1 MLNNMGNRK
10 NILEYE
16 TILSEDEEA
25 PIEYA
30 NLDNSLNRRQRNF
43 IWQSVNNPRLSLVE
57 AAHKAGYKDARQ
69 AANKLMSKPLIRKEY
84 NYLMNEAK
92 KKYELNYD
100 RAVQDLYDIR
110 DKALEAGSF
119 NAAISAQ
126 NSLLKVGG
134 LIVDRKEVM
143 FGKIDQM
150 SREEVESRLTQLLGN
165 VVEATLENKTDLKDP
180 EDLKDEVEVLDEKDK
195 EDKPTQKESEDMT
208 DLEEEEK
215 FHEGWIEDE
224 EDELLLFGSVTEKD
238 NKVN

>member
-1 MLNNMGNRK
+1 MHTNMGYRK
-10 NILEYE
+10 NKLEYE
-16 TILSEDEEA
+16 PILSTDEEM

-43 IWQSVNNPRLSLVE
+43 IWQAVNNPRLSLVE
-57 AAHKAGYKDARQ
+57 CAHKAGYKDARQ
-69 AANKLMSKPLIRKEY
+69 SANKLMNHPKIRKEY
-84 NYLMNEAK
+84 NYLMNETK

-134 LIVDRKEVM
+134 LVVDRKEVM

-150 SREEVESRLTQLLGN
+150 SREEVEKRLAQLMGN
-165 VVEATLENKTDLKDP
+165 VALTDGSGEASQRSSQEDEAISLER
-180 EDLKDEVEVLDEKDK
+180 
-195 EDKPTQKESEDMT
+195 
-208 DLEEEEK
+208 LE
-215 FHEGWIEDE
+215 IEDQLTVDQKL
-224 EDELLLFGSVTEKD
+224 EDSTVD
-238 NKVN
+238 

>member
-1 MLNNMGNRK
+1 MGYRK
-10 NILEYE
+10 NKLEYE
-16 TILSEDEEA
+16 PILAPEDEA

-43 IWQSVNNPRLSLVE
+43 IWQAVNNPRLTLVE
-57 AAHKAGYKDARQ
+57 CAHKAGYKDARQ
-69 AANKLMSKPLIRKEY
+69 SANKLMNHPIIRKEY

-134 LIVDRKEVM
+134 LVVDRKEVM

-150 SREEVESRLTQLLGN
+150 SREEVEKRLEQLMGSITALDPVDLPAPDPGEM
-165 VVEATLENKTDLKDP
+165 VDEADSLEEKEE
-180 EDLKDEVEVLDEKDK
+180 EDLQTASPQD
-195 EDKPTQKESEDMT
+195 
-208 DLEEEEK
+208 EEK
-215 FHEGWIEDE
+215 GVISD
-224 EDELLLFGSVTEKD
+224 
-238 NKVN
+238 

>member
-1 MLNNMGNRK
+1 MGHRK
-10 NILEYE
+10 NKLEYE
-16 TILSEDEEA
+16 PILSPDEEA

-43 IWQSVNNPRLSLVE
+43 IWQAVNNPRLSLVE
-57 AAHKAGYKDARQ
+57 CAHKAGYKDARQ
-69 AANKLMSKPLIRKEY
+69 SANKLMNHPKIRKEY

-134 LIVDRKEVM
+134 LVVDRKEVM
-143 FGKIDQM
+143 FGKVDQM
-150 SREEVESRLTQLLGN
+150 SREEVEARLSQLMGN
-165 VVEATLENKTDLKDP
+165 VVLEDKTDDGQDLSLVDQQ
-180 EDLKDEVEVLDEKDK
+180 EDIQENIDE
-195 EDKPTQKESEDMT
+195 QT
-208 DLEEEEK
+208 DQEEEEAWE
-215 FHEGWIEDE
+215 EGWTEQNDE
-224 EDELLLFGSVTEKD
+224 HD
-238 NKVN
+238 

>member
-1 MLNNMGNRK
+1 MGYRK
-10 NILEYE
+10 NKLEYE
-16 TILSEDEEA
+16 PILAPEDEA

-43 IWQSVNNPRLSLVE
+43 IWQAVNNPRLTLVE
-57 AAHKAGYKDARQ
+57 CAHKAGYKDARQ
-69 AANKLMSKPLIRKEY
+69 SANKLMNHPTIRKEY

-134 LIVDRKEVM
+134 LVVDRKEVM
-143 FGKIDQM
+143 FGKIDRM
-150 SREEVESRLTQLLGN
+150 SREEVEKRLEQLMGSITAIDPVDLPAPVDPGEL
-165 VVEATLENKTDLKDP
+165 VDEADILEEKEE
-180 EDLKDEVEVLDEKDK
+180 EDLQTASPQD
-195 EDKPTQKESEDMT
+195 
-208 DLEEEEK
+208 EEK
-215 FHEGWIEDE
+215 GVISD
-224 EDELLLFGSVTEKD
+224 
-238 NKVN
+238 